1 MRVKG
6 SIKRKENHLVKLRK
20 ELVELESYRVPP
32 PNKLAPGEVAP
43 PEEEIIAGVQPEAE
57 QQLQGEQAP
66 VAAFPVVVVARD
78 EEAPPAAAAAAG
90 TEASAVPQTLQVP
103 QQVPSPLSTSSAAP
117 QPGATPLVA
126 PDITQSKAAI
136 SGAQEFYIPPPP
148 PLPTSE
154 QLASVSPK
162 VLDSPA
168 DSKASTR
175 SLASAAVDKI
185 SDKGLPPSA
194 ESEDTYKIPVVH
206 I

>member
-1 MRVKG
+1 VKG

>member
-1 MRVKG
+1 VKG

-43 PEEEIIAGVQPEAE
+43 PEEEILAGVQPEAE

-66 VAAFPVVVVARD
+66 VAAVPAVVVARD
-78 EEAPPAAAAAAG
+78 EEAPPPAAAAAAG

>member
-1 MRVKG
+1 VKG

-43 PEEEIIAGVQPEAE
+43 PEEEILAGVQPEAE